1 MMKAYEN
8 KRACLPWPYILSRFV
23 ELSSNLRILS
33 KRRLADGRRH
43 GHETT
48 LMKRNQVTACDLWTS
63 DPRVKRAGATPTTD
77 LDHHRP

>member
-1 MMKAYEN
+1 MKAYEN

-43 GHETT
+43 GHETPHET
-48 LMKRNQVTACDLWTS
+48 KPGDGM
-63 DPRVKRAGATPTTD
+63 
-77 LDHHRP
+77 